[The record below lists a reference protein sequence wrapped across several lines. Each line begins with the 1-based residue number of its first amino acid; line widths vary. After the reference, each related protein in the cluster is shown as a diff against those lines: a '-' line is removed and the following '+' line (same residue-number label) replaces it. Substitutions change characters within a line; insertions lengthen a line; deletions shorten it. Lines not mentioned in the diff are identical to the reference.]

1 MHNPRNLS
9 TAPLHHFNKDILDT
23 FKIITNEI
31 TNINNSFIDM
41 KKEFSAFKSQLT
53 YMDQRLQ

>member
-1 MHNPRNLS
+1 MHNPCNLP
-9 TAPLHHFNKDILDT
+9 TASLHHFNKDILDT